1 MKTHPLT
8 DEENEHIVLSLL
20 HQVGSVHDN
29 IAFVESTP
37 TDLTVNSSSYRYNTS
52 AGIKISF
59 HDINYHVGRTQ
70 NQRLFSCG
78 KSQPSQQILCNISGG
93 FSSGMNAILGPSGCG
108 KSSLL
113 DILADRKD
121 QSGLSGRVLVSGRPR
136 SKTYKYSIGYVVQD
150 DIISGTLTVRENLMF
165 SANVRLQRSKTKEQR
180 NELVD
185 KIIRDLGLERCADT
199 RIGTH
204 FLRGV
209 SGGEKRR
216 VCIGMELVLSPSILF
231 LDEPTSGLDSSTA
244 ENVMKCLH
252 KLSREGCTII
262 FSIHQPRYSI
272 YKLFDTVL
280 LLSSGHTV
288 YFGPAN
294 GILSYF
300 ALQGFKCEE
309 HDNPADFALD
319 VIIHCNSRSS
329 TVLQQAYLK
338 SVMYSNTENFMLD
351 DQSFNE
357 IISRSRM
364 DEFYY
369 VCIRTLRNTIRDPAM
384 AASQII
390 VATLLA
396 LLSGLVFNQMQ
407 ATVETGVQNRL
418 GAIFFIVVNQI
429 YSTATALEPLVQ
441 ERALFIHEN
450 VSGYYRVSTF
460 FFAKLICDLLPM
472 RLIPSVIFSVIT
484 YSMTGFQVSFSR
496 FFTYLL
502 TIFISTVFGS
512 AICFFVASLIPIFVV
527 SLIVVVFIFV
537 LMMIFS
543 GFLIDLQSI
552 FPFLRWLQWISAFRY
567 ATNLLTINEFR
578 NLTFCLTN
586 NSHIC
591 PIRGE
596 EILSQRD
603 IPYENDWDM
612 WKNFVALIIM
622 IFIFLT
628 MAFIQLIRMK
638 KVK

>member
-1 MKTHPLT
+1 MRTHPLADD
-8 DEENEHIVLSLL
+8 DEKDNIVLSLL
-20 HQVGSVHDN
+20 RQVGSVHDN
-29 IAFVESTP
+29 NAFVESNP
-37 TDLTVNSSSYRYNTS
+37 LELENSSSSNQFNNTS
-52 AGIKISF
+52 QTITISF
-59 HDINYHVGRTQ
+59 HDINFYVQ
-70 NQRLFSCG
+70 ENKIFSCG
-78 KSQPSQQILCNISGG
+78 KLQLKRQILSNVNGE
-93 FSSGMNAILGPSGCG
+93 FSPGMNAILGPSGCG

-121 QSGLSGRVLVSGRPR
+121 PNGLSGRVLVFGKVR
-136 SKTYKYSIGYVVQD
+136 SKTYKYSIGYVVQE
-150 DIISGTLTVRENLMF
+150 DIISGTLTIRENLMF
-165 SANVRLQRSKTKEQR
+165 SANVRLQRSKTISQR
-180 NELVD
+180 IELVN

-216 VCIGMELVLSPSILF
+216 ACIGMELVLSPTILF
-231 LDEPTSGLDSSTA
+231 LDEPTSGLDASTA

-280 LLSSGHTV
+280 LLSSGHTI
-288 YFGPAN
+288 YLGEAN
-294 GILSYF
+294 GLLSYF
-300 ALQGFKCEE
+300 ALQGYKCEE

-319 VIIHCNSRSS
+319 VIIHCNNRSS
-329 TVLQQAYLK
+329 IALQTAYLK
-338 SVMYSNTENFMLD
+338 STMYSNTEHFISDNQLFDKM
-351 DQSFNE
+351 
-357 IISRSRM
+357 ISRSRF

-369 VCIRTLRNTIRDPAM
+369 VCIRTFQNTIRDPAM
-384 AASQII
+384 ATSQII

-396 LLSGLVFNQMQ
+396 LLTGLVFNQIQ
-407 ATVETGVQNRL
+407 ATIETGVQNRL
-418 GAIFFIVVNQI
+418 GAIFFIIVNQI

-472 RLIPSVIFSVIT
+472 RLIPSIIFSIIT
-484 YSMTGFQVSFSR
+484 YFMTGFQVSINR
-496 FFTYLL
+496 FLIYLL

-512 AICFFVASLIPIFVV
+512 AICFFVASFIPIFVV

-537 LMMIFS
+537 LMMVFS

-552 FPFLRWLQWISAFRY
+552 FSFLRWLQWISAFRY

-578 NLTFCLTN
+578 NLTLCLTN
-586 NSHIC
+586 NTHIC
-591 PIRGE
+591 PMKGE
-596 EILSQRD
+596 DILVQRN
-603 IPYENDWDM
+603 IPYENNWDM
-612 WKNFVALIIM
+612 WKNLVALIIM
-622 IFIFLT
+622 IIIFLL